1 LLKTKLLGLL
11 FELNTSKSMHWLA
24 TATVLTMLAA
34 GLAGASH
41 AQSEETVV
49 VLSTNSGKIAIEL
62 FPQDA
67 PGHVDNFVQ
76 LSSDGFYTGTLFHR
90 IIPGFMIQGGDP
102 LTRDGESTAARW
114 GTGGP
119 EHRVPQEF
127 NDIKHLRGIVSMA
140 RSADPD
146 SAGSQ
151 FFVVHAD
158 STFLDGQ
165 YTVFGRIVTQESF
178 ETLDRIASLS
188 TTDTKPDDW
197 EQARIT
203 SVDVLSRSD
212 IDGILDLGAPAR
224 LAGSAAMPDDPLYQN
239 SELGI
244 EFQAPVGWLIQEP
257 PKTHQSVPDIVMVN
271 DGSGTPNPAISVTV
285 LGSGGKDLAQIV
297 DEKKEA
303 IRPAIE
309 SGQLTIVD
317 EGSVGIYGKDIY
329 AINALGT
336 HPSEDGAVPVQFTEI
351 TFLEGDRLY
360 LITYAA
366 APSEYEAHYDDLVGV
381 VESFAVTDPDPPGPG
396 TGTEPAAELGG
407 CLIATAA
414 FGSEMAPQVQ
424 LLREVRDGTVLN
436 TLSGSSFMAGF
447 NQIYYSFSPTVA
459 DWERQSPAFR
469 EAVRIAITPML
480 ATLGVLNH
488 VEIDSEHEMIVYG
501 LGVIAMNVGMYV
513 AAPAIAAHRILRR

>member
-1 LLKTKLLGLL
+1 
-11 FELNTSKSMHWLA
+11 MHWFAPA
-24 TATVLTMLAA
+24 TILTMLAV
-34 GLAGASH
+34 GLVAASD
-41 AQSEETVV
+41 AQQDETVV
-49 VLSTNSGKIAIEL
+49 VLNTNSGKIAIEL

-76 LSSDGFYTGTLFHR
+76 LSRDGFYTGTLFHR

-102 LTRDGESTAARW
+102 LTREGESTAARW

-178 ETLDRIASLS
+178 ETLDRIASLG

-197 EQARIT
+197 EQTQIT

-212 IDGILDLGAPAR
+212 VDGIMELGSPAR
-224 LAGSAAMPDDPLYQN
+224 LAGSAAVRADPLYQN

-257 PKTHQSVPDIVMVN
+257 PKTHRNVPDVVVVN
-271 DGSGTPNPAISVTV
+271 DGPGTAPRPAISVTV
-285 LGSGGKDLAQIV
+285 LDSGGMDLAQIV
-297 DEKKEA
+297 DEKREA

-309 SGQLTIVD
+309 SGQLSIID
-317 EGSVGIYGKDIY
+317 EGSVGIYGRDIY
-329 AINALGT
+329 AVNALGT
-336 HPSEDGAVPVQFTEI
+336 HPSEGGTVPVQFTEI

-360 LITYAA
+360 VITYAT
-366 APSEYEAHYDDLVGV
+366 APSEYEAHYDDLTKV
-381 VESFAVTDPDPPGPG
+381 VESFAATDPDPPEPSID
-396 TGTEPAAELGG
+396 TEPAAELGG

-414 FGSEMAPQVQ
+414 FGSEMAPQIQ
-424 LLREVRDGTVLN
+424 MLREVRDGTVLN
-436 TLSGSSFMAGF
+436 TMSGAAFMAGF
-447 NQIYYSFSPTVA
+447 NQLYYSFSPTVA
-459 DWERQSPAFR
+459 DWERQSPAFK

-480 ATLGVLNH
+480 ATLGVLGH
-488 VEIDSEHEMIVYG
+488 VEIDSEHEMIGYG
-501 LGVIAMNVGMYV
+501 LGIIALNMGMYV
-513 AAPAIAAHRILRR
+513 AAPAIAVHRILRR